1 MSDFSIL
8 WRKHRHI
15 APPGIPGV
23 TTSACTSIGIMSIPS
38 WLCAISS
45 NQFGKLWQD
54 VRDAINEANVITK
67 AQYLIPASGQKS
79 KDMDKLDVL
88 EEALK
93 RTEEAAEVAEVEER
107 DAAVAAEE
115 MDGESDLAA

>member
-1 MSDFSIL
+1 M
-8 WRKHRHI
+8 
-15 APPGIPGV
+15 
-23 TTSACTSIGIMSIPS
+23 
-38 WLCAISS
+38 
-45 NQFGKLWQD
+45 N
-54 VRDAINEANVITK
+54 
-67 AQYLIPASGQKS
+67 
-79 KDMDKLDVL
+79 KLDVL